1 MSEVIILE
9 ITPRYINAGVAGT
22 PLPTATR
29 YRGRPH
35 HPPRAPSFLGLDD
48 ASLTPAQR
56 DSVAA
61 HLRPQWAAAAA
72 RYPDDTRH
80 WLDVDDPGAVGRAVY
95 DTFYHHLMVSPHK
108 YRVVVVDHQF
118 ANPTKL
124 AILDAL
130 LVHLRVKS
138 VTWVPSALAVAVG
151 SGATAALVVET
162 GWRCTRVAAV
172 VDLREI
178 AGEECGCSATREWLH
193 YARTCEEEGR
203 ATDEANTSVTPTTGN
218 PTVTTPTVTTP
229 IVTTPT
235 VTTPTTAPTST
246 TPTITTPTISTSPTD
261 PTTDPTTTV
270 PNTSPTHTSPLE
282 DTFLADEANL
292 DRYLATLSAEIP
304 SPSPSPAP
312 SPSPSPLHSD
322 AGVDALC
329 TDIATAINSVVARLP
344 IDTLR
349 PVTGAVIVAGD
360 LAALGP
366 RVVARVPGARLRPAL
381 GAWAGASAY
390 AAAVLVHHPRQWR
403 DMQVTRDTL
412 RQWGGPG
419 GGRLAAVPIG

>member
-1 MSEVIILE
+1 MSEVIVLE

-22 PLPTATR
+22 PLPTTTR
-29 YRGRPH
+29 YSGRPH
-35 HPPRAPSFLGLDD
+35 HPPRPPSFLGLDD

-56 DSVAA
+56 ASVAA
-61 HLRPQWAAAAA
+61 HLRPPWAAAAA

-151 SGATAALVVET
+151 SGAIAALVVET
-162 GWRCTRVAAV
+162 GWRRTRVAAV
-172 VDLREI
+172 VDLRET

-193 YARTCEEEGR
+193 YARSGEEEGR
-203 ATDEANTSVTPTTGN
+203 ATDEANTSATPNTGN
-218 PTVTTPTVTTP
+218 PTVTTPTT
-229 IVTTPT
+229 
-235 VTTPTTAPTST
+235 TTPTT
-246 TPTITTPTISTSPTD
+246 STSPTD
-261 PTTDPTTTV
+261 PTTEPTTTDPTIDPTTTV
-270 PNTSPTHTSPLE
+270 ANTSPTHTSPTHTSPLE

-292 DRYLATLSAEIP
+292 DRYLATLSAETP
-304 SPSPSPAP
+304 MASSPS
-312 SPSPSPLHSD
+312 LHSD